1 MDTSSAKN
9 FLRPKA
15 FFLPIPLY
23 QIGQLLDP
31 VRAFLCK
38 KTLAIRPL
46 IGYTMD
52 NHRTR
57 GILMDLCHAHS
68 FAFSFGWTRFTGFGY
83 FGVEKQR
90 VL

>member
-1 MDTSSAKN
+1 MVPPA
-9 FLRPKA
+9 
-15 FFLPIPLY
+15 
-23 QIGQLLDP
+23 GE
-31 VRAFLCK
+31 VVK
-38 KTLAIRPL
+38 KTLAIRPS

-68 FAFSFGWTRFTGFGY
+68 FTFSFGWTRFTGFGY
-83 FGVEKQR
+83 FAMERQR